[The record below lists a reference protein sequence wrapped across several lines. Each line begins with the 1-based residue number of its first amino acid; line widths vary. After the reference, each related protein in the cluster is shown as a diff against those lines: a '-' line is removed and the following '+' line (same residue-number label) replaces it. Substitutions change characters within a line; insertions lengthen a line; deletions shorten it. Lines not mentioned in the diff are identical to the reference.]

1 MPELP
6 EVETVRR
13 GLAPAMLGARIEK
26 VELRR
31 ADIRFPFPDSFA
43 KRLTGRRIIEV
54 NRRAKYLLFQLDSGE
69 TLIAHLGMSGSFRME
84 RTAVSIPGK
93 FHHERS
99 KDPKHDHVVF
109 VLDNGWVVT
118 YNDPRRFGFM
128 DLAPT
133 EALAKHPR
141 LRGLGAEPLAPE
153 FDAHCLAKLFAGS
166 RTSLKAGLLDQKR
179 IAGLGNIYVSE
190 ALFRAGLSPSRPA
203 SILANARGGPTRAA
217 VAVAEAIRNVLEE
230 AVGAGG
236 STLRDHRQANG
247 ELGYFQHVFKV
258 YDREGLRC
266 VRERCRGI
274 VARIT
279 QSGRSTFYCSKCQH

>member
-13 GLAPAMLGARIEK
+13 GLAPVMRGARIDK

-31 ADIRFPFPDSFA
+31 ADIRLPLPDSFA
-43 KRLTGRRIIEV
+43 KRLTGRRIGEV
-54 NRRAKYLLFQLDSGE
+54 SRRAKYLLVELDSGE
-69 TLIAHLGMSGSFRME
+69 TLIVHLGMSGSFRME
-84 RTAVSIPGK
+84 KTEVSTPGK
-93 FHHERS
+93 VHRARW
-99 KDPKHDHVVF
+99 KNPKRHIVVLAF
-109 VLDNGWVVT
+109 DNNWAVPYT
-118 YNDPRRFGFM
+118 DPRRFGFM

-133 EALAKHPR
+133 KALDQHPR
-141 LRGLGAEPLAPE
+141 MRGLGAEPLAPE
-153 FDAHCLAKLFAGS
+153 FDAHSLAKLFAGS

-190 ALFRAGLSPSRPA
+190 ALFRAGLSPSKPA
-203 SILANARGGPTRAA
+203 SVLANARGGPTRAA
-217 VAVAEAIRNVLEE
+217 AAVAKAIRDVLEE
-230 AVGAGG
+230 AVEAGG

-258 YDREGLRC
+258 YDREGLPCARAN
-266 VRERCRGI
+266 CRGT